1 VPARG
6 TVVLGVRMPARVLVI
21 GLDAVNATFIDRW
34 VEAGHLPH
42 IAALRRR
49 ANAFRL
55 DAECM
60 ETLPGA
66 IWTDIAFGEPGW
78 RHGLFYF
85 PEQFQPD
92 EGMCRKLA
100 ESEADMRKS
109 FWGVASAAGRRCA
122 VIDVP
127 FMPLL
132 PDFNGVQLREF
143 AVHDVW
149 AGPASRPATLINELY
164 ASCGEPPLHHFMCD
178 QRVAIA
184 GRKAIF
190 DELLVRTDIKTS
202 ALRNLMARERWDL
215 FFAVYGDAH
224 CAAHQLWPARENGKL
239 VSSVDGL
246 SDPWEPLRRLHVE
259 IDEGVGALVADAGH
273 DAHVILFT
281 SHGVGFYLGGPQLL
295 PEILRRLGLS
305 SGWEWPGRRTLRRL
319 ALMTRRRIQVPQVED
334 VAVLHTPRAQRL
346 RAWLG
351 AERYPGQF
359 QRCLAFAMPNNR
371 IGAIRLKIAGRDR
384 DGAVAPSE
392 VEGLLDAITE
402 ELDRLVDP
410 RTGLKLVRRI
420 DRADTR
426 LGAERS
432 KLTPDLLVKFR
443 TDIGPVERAYSHRL
457 GTIHEPNARPHYVR
471 TGDHVPQSRA
481 WIATPSS
488 RGRVKVAHRNILD
501 LAPTILSL
509 LGVAPAPHMA
519 GRILHSD
526 APPAAT
532 P

>member
-1 VPARG
+1 
-6 TVVLGVRMPARVLVI
+6 MPARVLAI
-21 GLDAVNATFIDRW
+21 GLDSTSATFIDRW
-34 VEAGHLPH
+34 AEAGHLPH

-49 ANAFRL
+49 ASEFRL

-78 RHGLFYF
+78 SHGLFYF
-85 PEQFQPD
+85 PEQFQPE
-92 EGMCRKLA
+92 EGVCRKLA

-132 PDFNGVQLREF
+132 ADFNGVQLREF
-143 AVHDVW
+143 AVHDAW
-149 AGPASRPATLINELY
+149 AGPASQPPTLIDELY
-164 ASCGEPPLHHFMCD
+164 ASCGEPPIHRYMCD
-178 QRVAIA
+178 HRVATV
-184 GRKAIF
+184 GRKTLF
-190 DELLVRTDIKTS
+190 EELLVRTDIKTN
-202 ALRNLMARERWDL
+202 ALRNLMAREKWDL
-215 FFAVYGDAH
+215 FFAVYGDGH

-246 SDPWEPLRRLHVE
+246 ADPWEPLRSLYAR
-259 IDEGVGALVADAGH
+259 IDEGIGALVADAGR
-273 DAHVILFT
+273 DAQVILFT
-281 SHGVGFYLGGPQLL
+281 SHGMGFYLGGPQLL
-295 PEILRRLGLS
+295 PEILRRLCLS
-305 SGWEWPGRRTLRRL
+305 SGWDWPGRRALRRL
-319 ALMTRRRIQVPQVED
+319 ALMTRRRIPVPLIED

-351 AERYPGQF
+351 AERYPAQLS
-359 QRCLAFAMPNNR
+359 RCRAFAMPNNR
-371 IGAIRLKIAGRDR
+371 IGAIRLKVAGRDR
-384 DGAVAPSE
+384 DGAVAPAE
-392 VEGLLDAITE
+392 ADRLLDAITE

-420 DRADTR
+420 DRTDTR
-426 LGAERS
+426 LGTGRS
-432 KLTPDLLVKFR
+432 RLTPDLLVKFR
-443 TDIGPVERAYSHRL
+443 TDIGPVERAYSPRL
-457 GTIHEPNARPHYVR
+457 GNIHVPNTRPQYVR

-481 WIATPSS
+481 WIATPSH
-488 RGRVKVAHRNILD
+488 RGGAKFAHRNILD

-509 LGVAPAPHMA
+509 LDVTPPPPHMT

-526 APPAAT
+526 AAT
-532 P
+532 ASTP

>member
-1 VPARG
+1 
-6 TVVLGVRMPARVLVI
+6 MPARVLVI

-49 ANAFRL
+49 ASAFQL
-55 DAECM
+55 EADCM

-66 IWTDIAFGEPGW
+66 IWTDIAFGEPAE

-122 VIDVP
+122 VVDVP

-143 AVHDVW
+143 AVHDTW
-149 AGPASRPATLINELY
+149 AGPASHPPALLDELY
-164 ASCGEPPLHHFMCD
+164 KHCGEPPLHHFMCD
-178 QRVAIA
+178 HRVATA
-184 GRKAIF
+184 GRKTIF
-190 DELLVRTDIKTS
+190 EELLVRTGIKTNV
-202 ALRNLMARERWDL
+202 LLNLIAREHWDL

-224 CAAHQLWPARENGKL
+224 CGAHQLWPTRESGKL
-239 VSSVDGL
+239 VTSVDGL
-246 SDPWEPLRRLHVE
+246 SDPWEPLRRLYTK
-259 IDEGVGALVADAGH
+259 IDEGIGALVAAAGRE
-273 DAHVILFT
+273 AQVILFT

-319 ALMTRRRIQVPQVED
+319 ALMTRRRIHVPQVED
-334 VAVLHTPRAQRL
+334 VAALHTPQAQRL

-359 QRCLAFAMPNNR
+359 RRCVAFAMPNNR

-384 DGAVAPSE
+384 DGSVAPSDAS
-392 VEGLLDAITE
+392 GILDAITG

-410 RTGLKLVRRI
+410 RTGLKLVRRV
-420 DRADTR
+420 DKADKR
-426 LGAERS
+426 FGPDRS

-443 TDIGPVERAYSHRL
+443 TDIGPVERAYSPRL
-457 GTIHEPNARPHYVR
+457 GTIYEPNARPHYVR

-481 WIATPSS
+481 WIATPSG
-488 RGRVKVAHRNILD
+488 RGRAKPARRNILD

-509 LGVAPAPHMA
+509 LDVAPAPHMA
-519 GRILHSD
+519 GRALHSD
-526 APPAAT
+526 AAT
-532 P
+532 ASTR

>member
-1 VPARG
+1 
-6 TVVLGVRMPARVLVI
+6 MI
-21 GLDAVNATFIDRW
+21 GLDAVNATFVDRW

-49 ANAFRL
+49 ASAFQL
-55 DAECM
+55 DADCM

-66 IWTDIAFGEPGW
+66 IWTDIAFGEPCW

-92 EGMCRKLA
+92 EGLCRKLA
-100 ESEADMRKS
+100 ESEADMGKS
-109 FWGVASAAGRRCA
+109 FWGVASTAGRRCA

-143 AVHDVW
+143 AVHDTW
-149 AGPASRPATLINELY
+149 AGPASHPPALLNELY
-164 ASCGEPPLHHFMCD
+164 AQCGEPPLHHLMCD
-178 QRVAIA
+178 QRVATA
-184 GRKAIF
+184 GRKTIF
-190 DELLVRTDIKTS
+190 EELLVRSGIKTDV
-202 ALRNLMARERWDL
+202 LLNLIAREKWDL
-215 FFAVYGDAH
+215 FFAVYGEPH
-224 CAAHQLWPARENGKL
+224 CAAHQLWPARENGRL
-239 VSSVDGL
+239 VSSVEGL
-246 SDPWEPLRRLHVE
+246 ADPWEPLRRLYAK
-259 IDEGVGALVADAGH
+259 IDEGIGALVADAGR

-281 SHGVGFYLGGPQLL
+281 SHGIGFYLGGTQLL

-319 ALMTRRRIQVPQVED
+319 ALMARRRIQVPQVED
-334 VAVLHTPRAQRL
+334 VAALHTPRAQRL

-351 AERYPGQF
+351 TERYPGQF

-384 DGAVAPSE
+384 DGAVLPSQADR
-392 VEGLLDAITE
+392 LLDAITE
-402 ELDRLVDP
+402 ELGRLVDP
-410 RTGLKLVRRI
+410 RTGLKLGRRI

-426 LGAERS
+426 LGPERS

-443 TDIGPVERAYSHRL
+443 TNIGPVERAYSPRL
-457 GTIHEPNARPHYVR
+457 GTIYVPNARPHYVR

-488 RGRVKVAHRNILD
+488 RSGGKVARRNILD

-509 LGVAPAPHMA
+509 LDIAPAPHMA
-519 GRILHSD
+519 GRALHSD
-526 APPAAT
+526 AAT
-532 P
+532 ASTR